1 MSLPNVSGKKSKIQI
16 IGIKLLQPINNKN
29 LYLNFKV
36 NNSESIKTKKLEFGN
51 ENKCI
56 LNQTFEL
63 DSSVNKIKL
72 IDFEIYEENNPH
84 KFLYKGVILDQEKLQ
99 KTTHGNSY
107 LCGLKNQNGDNCAII
122 YFDFDFN
129 INNSEI
135 KLYENNEYL
144 SKKNDSDLNSNNLN
158 SNEGLNQNTFDIPV
172 CKVFIQN
179 LTYLKN
185 ILFFIEGIMRWKNK
199 WQTLSYLFMF
209 TLIVL
214 NFQFF
219 FVFILPL
226 AFIFW
231 HLMYKDKISI
241 FLIQKNSKSTNQ
253 KDSDFLYIILN
264 YYNIFFDLYESSI
277 NKITSGDNIFVY
289 EFYKSIII
297 MVLFNFILF
306 YLGLINYINLNLVFI
321 LSVWLIVLSF
331 NPSFYSFEIF
341 LISLINTKITPL
353 FKSKESKEFLSGLN
367 TVFSFFIPFYYN
379 ITEILKKE
387 EKEKVPSIYVNDNK
401 ILNNSLSSTI
411 IMDDPQ
417 KIINRNPSK
426 RNSISY
432 FSENNKIF
440 HNSLTEKS
448 RNFPTLE
455 KKLSTDN
462 LKNSNQEMLKY
473 EIVENERWWM
483 LVGWKKSLIRNEVPL
498 WCKVNDQKN
507 FCDLNMVFLPNNN
520 KEQYQWLGEWKIEK
534 TNNTDDNGWEYSSDF
549 HSKFTNKK
557 EGNYVRRRKWVRFA
571 SKI

>member
-1 MSLPNVSGKKSKIQI
+1 MSLQNLSTKKSKIQI
-16 IGIKLLQPINNKN
+16 IGFKFLQPVNNKK
-29 LYLNFKV
+29 LYLKFKV
-36 NNSESIKTKKLEFGN
+36 NNSEPINTKILEFGN
-51 ENKCI
+51 ENKCL

-63 DSSVNKIKL
+63 DPSVNKFKL
-72 IDFEIYEENNPH
+72 IDFEIYEEKVPN
-84 KFLYKGVILDQEKLQ
+84 KFLYKGVILDEEKLQ

-107 LCGLKNQNGDNCAII
+107 LCGLKNQNGENCAII
-122 YFDFDFN
+122 YFDFEF
-129 INNSEI
+129 NNSEK
-135 KLYENNEYL
+135 KLNENKESL
-144 SKKNDSDLNSNNLN
+144 SKKNDNDFNVNNQN
-158 SNEGLNQNTFDIPV
+158 SNEELNQNIFDIPV
-172 CKVFIQN
+172 CKLFIQN

-185 ILFFIEGIMRWKNK
+185 ILFFIEGVMRWKNK

-209 TLIVL
+209 TLISL

-226 AFIFW
+226 GFIFC
-231 HLMYKDKISI
+231 HLMYKDKINT
-241 FLIQKNSKSTNQ
+241 FLIQKNPKSTNK

-264 YYNIFFDLYESSI
+264 YYNIFFELYECSV
-277 NKITSGDNIFVY
+277 NKIISGDNIFIF
-289 EFYKSIII
+289 EFYKSIILI
-297 MVLFNFILF
+297 VLFNFILF

-321 LSVWLIVLSF
+321 LSVWLLVLSF

-341 LISLINTKITPL
+341 IISLITTKITPF
-353 FKSKESKEFLSGLN
+353 FKSKQSKEFISGLN
-367 TVFSFFIPFYYN
+367 IVFSFFIPFYYN

-387 EKEKVPSIYVNDNK
+387 EKEVPSIYVNDNK

-432 FSENNKIF
+432 FSDNNNIF
-440 HNSLTEKS
+440 HNTLRDKNKKNTI
-448 RNFPTLE
+448 LE
-455 KKLSTDN
+455 KQLSSEN
-462 LKNSNQEMLKY
+462 LKINNEVMLKY
-473 EIVENERWWM
+473 EIFENERWWM
-483 LVGWKKSLIRNEVPL
+483 FIGWKKSLIKNEIPL

-520 KEQYQWLGEWKIEK
+520 KEKYQWLGEWKIEK
-534 TNNTDDNGWEYSSDF
+534 TNNTDENGWEYSSDF
-549 HSKFTNKK
+549 HSIFTNKT